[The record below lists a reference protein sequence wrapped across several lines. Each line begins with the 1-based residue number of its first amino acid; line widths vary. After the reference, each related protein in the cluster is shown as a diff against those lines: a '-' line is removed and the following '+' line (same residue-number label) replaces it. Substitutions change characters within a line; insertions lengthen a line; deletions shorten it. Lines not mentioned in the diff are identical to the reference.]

1 MGTDTARFR
10 VGVVG
15 AGAISEFHIYA
26 IRSQPQCELVGVVDV
41 DPARARA
48 AAERFGTTAFP
59 SLAAMV
65 QSGCDVVHVCTPPRT
80 HVPIAIEAMELGCH
94 VLIEKPLAEDE
105 EEGRRVLAVAERTGR
120 VASVNHCYLWD
131 PHVAR
136 ALEAVRAG
144 KIGKVVS
151 VDVLR
156 GSEYPP
162 YAGGPLPPHYRT
174 AGYPFRDLGVHFFYL
189 LEAFLGRIQEVSATW
204 CSLGGDLNLAFD
216 EWRAL
221 VRCERGLGQFQI
233 SYNAKPMQS
242 QLIVHGTKAI
252 LRVDLFS
259 MFHAKRASTPLPK
272 AAERIVNAMTDSIQ
286 PLVEVP
292 LNVLKFV
299 RKQIQANQGL
309 RNHVAAFYAALSASE
324 PPPISVPDAIRIIK
338 WTEHVARAAEADYA
352 NRLARFT
359 LSEQVPYLVT
369 GSSGHLGRATLRRLV
384 AEGKRVRI
392 FQRGLP
398 EPDSVPEGVEVAI
411 GNLGDPEAVERA
423 VRGVHTVIHV
433 GAAMKGGPIEH
444 QCGTVVGTRN
454 MIDAAKRSGVK
465 RFVHIS
471 SLSVVDW
478 AGSSE
483 GQPVS
488 EQTPLE
494 PRAEER
500 GAYTQAKLAA
510 EELVLAAAKAGE
522 LPAVILRPGQI
533 FGPGLPVMTGA
544 VARRVAGR
552 YLVLGDGEITLPLV
566 HLEDVVDAI
575 MLASDS
581 DLSRGE
587 IIQIV
592 DKDLTTQ
599 NQVLSEVGDGSPVIR
614 VPRKV
619 MFALGKLSEP
629 LLGALGRKSPVALYR
644 LKSAMARLS
653 FESERASRLLGWNP
667 RVGVRQGIRQLQKQA

>member
-1 MGTDTARFR
+1 
-10 VGVVG
+10 
-15 AGAISEFHIYA
+15 
-26 IRSQPQCELVGVVDV
+26 
-41 DPARARA
+41 
-48 AAERFGTTAFP
+48 
-59 SLAAMV
+59 
-65 QSGCDVVHVCTPPRT
+65 
-80 HVPIAIEAMELGCH
+80 
-94 VLIEKPLAEDE
+94 
-105 EEGRRVLAVAERTGR
+105 
-120 VASVNHCYLWD
+120 
-131 PHVAR
+131 
-136 ALEAVRAG
+136 
-144 KIGKVVS
+144 
-151 VDVLR
+151 
-156 GSEYPP
+156 
-162 YAGGPLPPHYRT
+162 
-174 AGYPFRDLGVHFFYL
+174 
-189 LEAFLGRIQEVSATW
+189 
-204 CSLGGDLNLAFD
+204 
-216 EWRAL
+216 
-221 VRCERGLGQFQI
+221 
-233 SYNAKPMQS
+233 
-242 QLIVHGTKAI
+242 
-252 LRVDLFS
+252 
-259 MFHAKRASTPLPK
+259 
-272 AAERIVNAMTDSIQ
+272 
-286 PLVEVP
+286 
-292 LNVLKFV
+292 
-299 RKQIQANQGL
+299 
-309 RNHVAAFYAALSASE
+309 
-324 PPPISVPDAIRIIK
+324 
-338 WTEHVARAAEADYA
+338 
-352 NRLARFT
+352 
-359 LSEQVPYLVT
+359 
-369 GSSGHLGRATLRRLV
+369 
-384 AEGKRVRI
+384 
-392 FQRGLP
+392 
-398 EPDSVPEGVEVAI
+398 
-411 GNLGDPEAVERA
+411 
-423 VRGVHTVIHV
+423 
-433 GAAMKGGPIEH
+433 
-444 QCGTVVGTRN
+444 